1 MPVETQYRVALEMG
15 FSKAIVKRIL
25 HKCVFESAGDLVD
38 YLEENVE
45 VLEAQEESDKE
56 DEKEERQERME
67 TPAVASSI
75 AALANLSLRD
85 ETEKLYKQSV
95 CLVCFKR
102 NRSFVTLPCSH
113 FTVCDSCEA
122 KTRKCPRT
130 DCRQAIECTIRT
142 YF

>member
-1 MPVETQYRVALEMG
+1 MPVETQYRVAVEMG

-38 YLEENVE
+38 YLEENWE
-45 VLEAQEESDKE
+45 MLEAEEEDDKE
-56 DEKEERQERME
+56 DEREERQEKME
-67 TPAVASSI
+67 TSGV
-75 AALANLSLRD
+75 AALTSLSLHD
-85 ETEKLYKQSV
+85 ETEKLYKQSF

-102 NRSFVTLPCSH
+102 KRSFVTLPCSH
-113 FTVCDSCEA
+113 FTICDFCER

-130 DCRQAIECTIRT
+130 DCQQVIECSIRT